1 MLVTKGHCQPRR
13 SSRRYANDCGK
24 RATVVNTI
32 KNVLLIYSRF
42 RYMSAGI
49 QKKHILIALGVS
61 VIVAV
66 AWYALSPLFDN
77 KVVNDVLP
85 VATPETSP
93 SKELPQS
100 IALGEPDPSRET
112 VPVISGPFP
121 IVDTPAHPASGVVRI
136 VRNVDETILR
146 YENYKTINGPDVRVY
161 LAKDLAAKEYV
172 DLGPIKGTEGN
183 INYTVPKGID
193 ISQYRYALTW
203 CEDFSVLF
211 NSAEISE
218 LE

>member
-1 MLVTKGHCQPRR
+1 
-13 SSRRYANDCGK
+13 
-24 RATVVNTI
+24 
-32 KNVLLIYSRF
+32 
-42 RYMSAGI
+42 MSAGI
-49 QKKHILIALGVS
+49 QKNHILITIGVT
-61 VIVAV
+61 VIVGV

-77 KVVNDVLP
+77 KVVNDALP
-85 VATPETSP
+85 VTKTAETESREMAP
-93 SKELPQS
+93 S
-100 IALGEPDPSRET
+100 IAIGEPDPSSK
-112 VPVISGPFP
+112 PAPILSGPFP

-136 VRNVDETILR
+136 VRNADETILR

-161 LAKDLAAKEYV
+161 LAKDLGAKEYV

-183 INYTVPKGID
+183 INYTVPKGVD

-218 LE
+218 PK

>member
-1 MLVTKGHCQPRR
+1 M
-13 SSRRYANDCGK
+13 N
-24 RATVVNTI
+24 
-32 KNVLLIYSRF
+32 
-42 RYMSAGI
+42 AGI

-77 KVVNDVLP
+77 KVVNDDLP
-85 VATPETSP
+85 IVVPIEKGSIEATP
-93 SKELPQS
+93 S
-100 IALGEPDPSRET
+100 IAVGEPDPSRESA
-112 VPVISGPFP
+112 PSIFGPFP

-136 VRNVDETILR
+136 VRNAEETILR

-183 INYTVPKGID
+183 INYTVPKGVD

-211 NSAEISE
+211 NSAEISVTK
-218 LE
+218 